1 MTSIFILLSNKNKK
15 IDYCTFNVYYMKMFY
30 TINMPWYLFSLDITN
45 FDTSRIDPH
54 MAHKI
59 LNCSP
64 TRIPDN
70 FSVLRQ
76 ALEDGKIVPVDD
88 VLVFTYRLSHYAF
101 AASDDAFRL
110 FNSKCRK

>member
-1 MTSIFILLSNKNKK
+1 MINQK
-15 IDYCTFNVYYMKMFY
+15 IDYYIFNKYHI
-30 TINMPWYLFSLDITN
+30 TIFNIIIMPWYLFSIDIAK
-45 FDTSRIDPH
+45 FDTSRIIH
-54 MAHKI
+54 YMAHKI

-76 ALEDGKIVPVDD
+76 ALENGKIVPVDN
-88 VLVFTYRLSHYAF
+88 VLVFTHRLSHYAF

-110 FNSKCRK
+110 FESKCCK